1 MNQKAHKIFVE
12 PDEEITFTI
21 EKIRNVAGSRAI
33 LVVPQNAALVSSA
46 VSLKILSRQVLGTD
60 KLVALVTDD
69 QGGKRLSEKAGLIC
83 LQKISE
89 VNKDVWQRAKELK
102 VKMISERDKIRAEL
116 IGDRSET
123 IDKEIAEQKTVK
135 ASLEDDAPKA
145 EAKEP
150 EQLRDKPRLEP
161 KVISINGINIVAG
174 GDILQLDELLRSERE
189 RLNFEPDSSGY
200 RMESKIAKVEFKNQ
214 EKNLEE
220 LKEQSDVAQGI
231 TPAAVLAEVPA
242 PRKSF
247 VGRDLTKMIPGKEQ
261 IQAKLPTRE
270 IKSGA
275 GKILGG
281 AKEKLGPLFKGKSTA
296 RMIQGFIV
304 VVVLFF
310 LYSYLFLPAVSI
322 NLVFQENQVRVNETV
337 TASPD
342 VDKVD
347 LDNLK
352 IPANVISKA
361 ANTSQDGTSTGKAN
375 KGDKAQGVVD
385 IFNNTDNDVTFK
397 AGNKITNIATGL
409 NYELLT
415 DVTVKKNLSA
425 TDIGIRAE
433 TFGEN
438 YNIINQQK
446 TFKLPNF
453 PSTDVSGRNFRDI
466 TGGTTKEVVVASKE
480 DIDSLKASAEEAL
493 KTQLLENLKSLIS
506 DQDIML
512 TGSEQFKEDS
522 FKSSLQA
529 NDEGDKFTVD
539 VQMTVSALTVLKT
552 NLKTIAEQVVK
563 DKGQTN
569 ASASINLTDPVIQG
583 IKIDDSKVATFTL
596 TSKADVTAN
605 VDEQELK
612 GKVAGMSVS
621 EARDTL
627 AAIQGVKDY
636 RLRYTPIYIPF
647 FLQKV
652 PTDLN
657 KIEITKSVDNGTN

>member
-21 EKIRNVAGSRAI
+21 EKIRNVGGTRAI

-46 VSLKILSRQVLGTD
+46 VSLKILSRQVLSTD

-89 VNKDVWQRAKELK
+89 VNKDVWQKAKELK

-123 IDKEIAEQKTVK
+123 IDKEITEQKTVK
-135 ASLEDDAPKA
+135 ASLEDDVKA
-145 EAKEP
+145 ETKEP
-150 EQLRDKPRLEP
+150 EQLRDKPRLDA

-174 GDILQLDELLRSERE
+174 GDITQLDELLRSERE

-200 RMESKIAKVEFKNQ
+200 RTESKVAKVEFKNQ
-214 EKNLEE
+214 EKNLED
-220 LKEQSDVAQGI
+220 LREQSDVAQGI
-231 TPAAVLAEVPA
+231 TPAAVLSAVPV

-261 IQAKLPTRE
+261 IQSKLQTRE
-270 IKSGA
+270 LKSGA
-275 GKILGG
+275 GKIFTG

-304 VVVLFF
+304 IVVLFF

-342 VDKVD
+342 IDKVD

-361 ANTSQDGTSTGKAN
+361 TTTSKDGISTGKAN

-385 IFNNTDNDVTFK
+385 IFNNTDTDVTFK
-397 AGNKITNIATGL
+397 AGTKITNIATAL
-409 NYELLT
+409 NYELLS

-425 TDIGIRAE
+425 TDLGIRAE

-446 TFKLPNF
+446 TFKF
-453 PSTDVSGRNFRDI
+453 PSFASTDVSGRNFRDI

-480 DIDSLKASAEEAL
+480 DIDSLKASAEEEL

-563 DKGQTN
+563 DKGQSN
-569 ASASINLTDPVIQG
+569 ASSQVNLSDPVIQG
-583 IKIDDSKVATFTL
+583 IKIGDDKVATFTL

-605 VDEQELK
+605 IDENELK
-612 GKVAGMSVS
+612 GKVAGLSVND
-621 EARDTL
+621 ARETL
-627 AAIQGVKDY
+627 AGIQGVKDY

-652 PTDLN
+652 PTDLG